1 MTPRPSLFVSPEEVL
16 GAIYGKTSLELRMSE
31 KRRDEMIAA
40 AIFTSFR
47 NLEFGTRL
55 ALPAD
60 YKNPDLTADA
70 QGIDVVARDANGR
83 KKELQIK
90 GIYIQRSIERR
101 RRHST
106 GGAPAVYGRK
116 TQRHIRRDSEELT
129 MIMHHELNKIRQDY
143 TGIILIIHVIA
154 DFATQTSLGIA
165 IKNSREVVA
174 SLKAKEVW
182 FLRQI
187 PVRMVHGR
195 RSSSNCYAYK
205 LIKVFPDKHTY
216 GFSFAL

>member
-1 MTPRPSLFVSPEEVL
+1 MTKAPQMMPPEDVL
-16 GAIYGKTSLELRMSE
+16 AAIYGKTSLELGMSE

-40 AIFTSFR
+40 AIFASFR
-47 NLEFGTRL
+47 NQEFGTRL
-55 ALPAD
+55 KLPAD

-70 QGIDVVARDANGR
+70 QGIDVVARDSNGR
-83 KKELQIK
+83 KKEFQIK

-101 RRHST
+101 RKHMTR
-106 GGAPAVYGRK
+106 GAPAVYGRK
-116 TQRHIRRDSEELT
+116 TRRQIIRDSEELT
-129 MIMHHELNKIRQDY
+129 KIMEHELEKIRQDY
-143 TGIILIIHVIA
+143 SGIYLIIHVIA
-154 DFATQTSLGIA
+154 DLASQTSLGIA
-165 IKNSREVVA
+165 IKNSRETVA

-187 PVRMVHGR
+187 PVRMLRGR
-195 RSSSNCYAYK
+195 MSACECYAYK